1 MASSFGIRI
10 KSFLL
15 TFSVMIL
22 FVQSAEGK
30 QALPP
35 SYNSYVGMSVDSLY
49 RKALQ
54 NENKGDFDS
63 ALTFYSIVYNNY
75 SVDSKAENLRFY
87 GLSLLHSGDIC
98 YKNFNYV
105 EALNYYFRCQDFC
118 ERTHLNDLLAE
129 TLKSIGNIYSQ
140 HGDYINSERMYS
152 KSLAIAMKQGDKTS
166 QYKTLY
172 NLVVVNILLG
182 KKDNA
187 YSYFNRLKACGNQKM
202 EMWEYDILFTTGLFA
217 EVEANFNS
225 AIQYYSKAISL
236 CMKEKYPLRWMGSA
250 KSALA
255 RVYKRQGK
263 DKLAISLLLENEK
276 DAEQQ
281 NQKDMQTSTYKELA
295 DAYNNIGDEHNY
307 LKYQSKYIMSSDE
320 IFKASSLN
328 GLRNAEF
335 MHQLGKS
342 KEKLRKLTFEKEQQ
356 QRDLNFLYSISIGG
370 LLFICTLVVLMSLL
384 YKQKRQLQCAYMDL
398 YEHSNEALNTEKDYR
413 KKLNDSETRIRHLEE
428 RLYNNVQNET
438 NKNVSFTKSVSNSD
452 DNDDLFGSIVKIME
466 TTDLY
471 LDCDFTIDRLA
482 SIVNSTSHAVS
493 KIINERTGQ
502 NFRSFLSKYRIH
514 EAMIRFNDVE
524 KYGNYT
530 VRAIAESVGYK
541 SQSNFIAVFTKT
553 TGVKPSLYQ
562 KIALEKHSANL

>member
-1 MASSFGIRI
+1 M
-10 KSFLL
+10 
-15 TFSVMIL
+15 VL
-22 FVQSAEGK
+22 FVQSSEGK

-75 SVDSKAENLRFY
+75 SVDNKAENLRFY

-129 TLKSIGNIYSQ
+129 TLKSIGNVYSQ
-140 HGDYINSERMYS
+140 HGDYASSERMYER
-152 KSLAIAMKQGDKTS
+152 SLAITMKLSDKTL

-172 NLVVVNILLG
+172 NLVVVNMLLD
-182 KKDNA
+182 KRDKA
-187 YSYFNRLKACGNQKM
+187 YTYFKRLKACGNKTM
-202 EMWEYDILFTTGLFA
+202 DMWEYDVLFTTGLIA
-217 EVEANFNS
+217 EVEANLDS
-225 AIQYYSKAISL
+225 ATQEYSKAIAL
-236 CMKEKYPLRWMGSA
+236 CLKKRYTLQWLGSA
-250 KSALA
+250 RSALA
-255 RVYKRQGK
+255 RVYSKQ
-263 DKLAISLLLENEK
+263 DKKGLAIELLLENEK
-276 DAEQQ
+276 DAERL
-281 NQKDMQTSTYKELA
+281 NQKDMLTSTYKELA
-295 DAYNNIGDEHNY
+295 NVYNGIGDERNY
-307 LKYQSKYIMSSDE
+307 IKYQSKYIMLNDDV
-320 IFKASSLN
+320 FKTSSLN

-335 MHQLGKS
+335 MHELGKS
-342 KEKLRKLTFEKEQQ
+342 KEKLRQLTFEKEEQ
-356 QRDLNFLYSISIGG
+356 QRNLNFLYVISIGG
-370 LLFICTLVVLMSLL
+370 LLFICTLVGLLSLL
-384 YKQKRQLQCAYMDL
+384 YKQKRRLQGAYMDL
-398 YEHSNEALNTEKDYR
+398 YERSNETLNTEKDYR
-413 KKLNDSETRIRHLEE
+413 KELAKYEQKIRRLEE
-428 RLYNNVQNET
+428 ELH
-438 NKNVSFTKSVSNSD
+438 NKNHSKAGKDNSSPTASMPD
-452 DNDDLFGSIVKIME
+452 SDTNDDLYGCIVKVME
-466 TTDLY
+466 TSDLY
-471 LDCDFTIDRLA
+471 LDCDFTIERLA
-482 SIVNSTSHAVS
+482 SVVNSTSHAVS

-524 KYGNYT
+524 SYGKYT

-562 KIALEKHSANL
+562 KIALDKHSANL